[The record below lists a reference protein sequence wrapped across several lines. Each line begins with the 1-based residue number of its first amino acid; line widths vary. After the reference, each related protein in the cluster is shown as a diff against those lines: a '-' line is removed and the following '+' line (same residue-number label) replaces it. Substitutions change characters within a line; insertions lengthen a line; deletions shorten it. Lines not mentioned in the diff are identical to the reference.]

1 MKKLELNQMEN
12 LNGGLTQGC
21 KKALLNMGLSSIG
34 FALSLA
40 GGPFGIGIG
49 GSALLLAAAD
59 MNECHGQF

>member
-12 LNGGLTQGC
+12 LQGGLTQAC
-21 KKALLNMGLSSIG
+21 KKAILNLGLNSIG

-49 GSALLLAAAD
+49 GSALLLSLAD